1 MFRLDVVDPVL
12 PAWYDVTFSV
22 LPVLLGV
29 LWISAL
35 ISIARRAPRLRGL
48 EVIGWFL
55 FVTIAPVV
63 GPLVWFLVGRR
74 LTAPSDATREVQG
87 VAP

>member
-1 MFRLDVVDPVL
+1 MYRRDVVDPVL

-22 LPVLLGV
+22 IPVLLCV

-35 ISIARRAPRLRGL
+35 ISIARRAPRLRAL
-48 EVIGWFL
+48 EAIGWFL
-55 FVTIAPVV
+55 FVTIAPIV

-74 LTAPSDATREVQG
+74 PASPSEASREAQG
-87 VAP
+87 VAS